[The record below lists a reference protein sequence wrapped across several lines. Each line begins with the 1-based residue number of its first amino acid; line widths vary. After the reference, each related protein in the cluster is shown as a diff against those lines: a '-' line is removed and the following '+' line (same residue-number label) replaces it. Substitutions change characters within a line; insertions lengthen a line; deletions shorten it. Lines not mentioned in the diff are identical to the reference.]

1 MNLLICHHTTS
12 FNNGPPRVVWEMN
25 TTFYFLKDKGDG
37 EGLAGGSLQGGAPPW
52 EGLGWWA
59 LGRLWRLC
67 GPGPG
72 DPGWAP
78 GVLGAPRAPGP
89 WGSQLPGVPA
99 DPGAPRSR
107 RPPGARKALG
117 LPDALGLCGSWE
129 AQGPKEEDPG
139 DVLEGHRK
147 IQKKI
152 RIQYS
157 QIPKFKTNKFSKLNS
172 FTNRKL
178 PLLY

>member
-1 MNLLICHHTTS
+1 MTLLICHHTTS
-12 FNNGPPRVVWEMN
+12 FNNGPPRVVWEMEMN

-78 GVLGAPRAPGP
+78 GVLGAPRAQGPGAPSCLGSLRILGPQGPEGPQGLERP
-89 WGSQLPGVPA
+89 WGSQMPWGSAVPGRPR
-99 DPGAPRSR
+99 APKKKTRAMSSR
-107 RPPGARKALG
+107 GIAKF
-117 LPDALGLCGSWE
+117 
-129 AQGPKEEDPG
+129 
-139 DVLEGHRK
+139 RK
-147 IQKKI
+147 IKNKNSIFANSKVQK
-152 RIQYS
+152 Q
-157 QIPKFKTNKFSKLNS
+157 QIL
-172 FTNRKL
+172 
-178 PLLY
+178 

>member
-1 MNLLICHHTTS
+1 MNLRICHHTTS

-78 GVLGAPRAPGP
+78 GVLGAPRAQGPGAPSCLGSLRILGPQGPEGPQGLERP
-89 WGSQLPGVPA
+89 WGSQMPWGSAVPGR
-99 DPGAPRSR
+99 PR
-107 RPPGARKALG
+107 A
-117 LPDALGLCGSWE
+117 
-129 AQGPKEEDPG
+129 PKEEDPG

-147 IQKKI
+147 IQK
-152 RIQYS
+152 
-157 QIPKFKTNKFSKLNS
+157 NKK
-172 FTNRKL
+172 
-178 PLLY
+178 

>member
-1 MNLLICHHTTS
+1 MDLLICHHTTS
-12 FNNGPPRVVWEMN
+12 FNNGPPRVVWEMEMN

-89 WGSQLPGVPA
+89 GGLPAACGPCGSWGPRVQKAPRGSKG
-99 DPGAPRSR
+99 PGAPRC
-107 RPPGARKALG
+107 PGALRFLG
-117 LPDALGLCGSWE
+117 
-129 AQGPKEEDPG
+129 GPGPQKKKTRAISSRG
-139 DVLEGHRK
+139 IAKFRK
-147 IQKKI
+147 IKNKNSIFANSNVQN
-152 RIQYS
+152 Q
-157 QIPKFKTNKFSKLNS
+157 QIL
-172 FTNRKL
+172 
-178 PLLY
+178 

>member
-1 MNLLICHHTTS
+1 MTLLICHHTTS

-37 EGLAGGSLQGGAPPW
+37 EGLAGGSLQGGAPHW

-89 WGSQLPGVPA
+89 GGSQLPGVPA
-99 DPGAPRSR
+99 DPGAPGSR

-129 AQGPKEEDPG
+129 AQGPKRRRPG
-139 DVLEGHRK
+139 RYPRGASQNSEKL
-147 IQKKI
+147 KI
-152 RIQYS
+152 RIQSS
-157 QIPKFKTNKFSKLNS
+157 QIPMFKTNKFCKLES
-172 FTNRKL
+172 FT
-178 PLLY
+178 